1 MFNAMAQALALSIAQ
16 GGACRQP
23 LLVGILEPVNWN
35 AWHIDKTLLFR
46 PYLTVNGNLCFLIM
60 DFPWLFTC
68 IISNGLPALLY

>member
-1 MFNAMAQALALSIAQ
+1 MFNAMAQDLALSIAQ
-16 GGACRQP
+16 GGTCRQP

-35 AWHIDKTLLFR
+35 VWHIDKTLLFR